1 MRLVLAALVVL
12 VMGCA
17 VAGIGTGTSRAEREP
32 APSQAA
38 VRAAAQ
44 RIAGGGATVARG
56 SRLFADQGCD
66 RCHAIAAAGAGG
78 MLGPRLDTLDEDAD
92 DVLES
97 IEDPRE
103 DTVDGYPAKL
113 MPADFAD
120 RLDDAELRALA
131 AFVTAASGGEQK
143 GGEGE
148 NGGGGRG
155 RGRGGDGEG

>member
-38 VRAAAQ
+38 VRAATQ

-56 SRLFADQGCD
+56 RRLFADQGCD
-66 RCHAIAAAGAGG
+66 RCHAIAAVGAGG

-92 DVLES
+92 DIAES
-97 IEDPRE
+97 IVQPRDE
-103 DTVDGYPAKL
+103 TVDGYPEKL
-113 MPADFAD
+113 MPTDFAA
-120 RLDDAELRALA
+120 RRSDDDVAALA
-131 AFVTAASGGEQK
+131 AFVAAASGGEAE
-143 GGEGE
+143 GGRD
-148 NGGGGRG
+148 NGRGRNRGRG
-155 RGRGGDGEG
+155 RGRGGD

>member
-56 SRLFADQGCD
+56 RRLFADQGCD
-66 RCHAIAAAGAGG
+66 RCHAIAAVGAGG

-92 DVLES
+92 DIAES
-97 IEDPRE
+97 IVQPRDE
-103 DTVDGYPAKL
+103 TVDGYPEKL
-113 MPADFAD
+113 MPTDFAA
-120 RLDDAELRALA
+120 RMSDDDIAALA
-131 AFVTAASGGEQK
+131 AFVAAASGGEA
-143 GGEGE
+143 E
-148 NGGGGRG
+148 GGGDNGRG
-155 RGRGGDGEG
+155 RGRGRSGD